1 MPVDLS
7 VKQVD
12 DEVAARLRERAKR
25 NHRSLQGELKA
36 ILEEAVL
43 RQPARSTMAEA
54 IARLDALGL
63 STPSEA
69 VQLVRE
75 GREERTRHLE
85 RVLDESRARHARRR

>member
-12 DEVAARLRERAKR
+12 DEVAERLRERAKR

-36 ILEEAVL
+36 ILEEAVIGPRRL
-43 RQPARSTMAEA
+43 TIHEVAER
-54 IARLDALGL
+54 IRELGI

-69 VQLVRE
+69 VEIVRQ
-75 GREERTRHLE
+75 GREDRTRHLE
-85 RVLDESRARHARRR
+85 RVLEASRARHARRR